1 MAKNQNVSLNPTK
14 INGVCGRLLC
24 CLRYENEDYLQEKK
38 KYPKIGSIIET
49 PKGKGKVISINI
61 VRKIYTIELE
71 NKVRVEVSYFEDKE

>member
-1 MAKNQNVSLNPTK
+1 M
-14 INGVCGRLLC
+14 
-24 CLRYENEDYLQEKK
+24 K

-49 PKGKGKVISINI
+49 PKGKGTVISINI